1 MGKVI
6 ENFRDELAKL
16 AQAVEIL
23 EGTFVSDSKQEIKIT
38 LDEQTYNSLML
49 QLNNFSNDNQCIISL
64 GNAQFIFSKT

>member
-49 QLNNFSNDNQCIISL
+49 QLNNFSNDKQCIISL
-64 GNAQFIFSKT
+64 GNAQFIFSKM

>member
-38 LDEQTYNSLML
+38 LDEQTYNNLML
-49 QLNNFSNDNQCIISL
+49 QLNNFSNDKQCIISL
-64 GNAQFIFSKT
+64 GNAQFIFSKM